1 MEYIV
6 DSNTNKK
13 TIENKKEDIEKDIR
27 NDNTNNIN
35 EDKVEISK
43 EKLYNLKKSII
54 NNSKN
59 LKKIEY
65 IQIFKII
72 HKYNIQFM
80 ENINGI
86 FINLN
91 NIEYNILEEI
101 NILINYIKSKNKELD
116 NKEKILKRLNS
127 RTNN

>member
-1 MEYIV
+1 MEYFIEKSV
-6 DSNTNKK
+6 DNKK
-13 TIENKKEDIEKDIR
+13 KEEKNEKDINKNEDNKKEDLLE
-27 NDNTNNIN
+27 
-35 EDKVEISK
+35 VSK
-43 EKLYNLKKSII
+43 EEIYNLKKSII

-72 HKYNIQFM
+72 HKYNIQYM

-91 NIEYNILEEI
+91 NISYNILKEI
-101 NILINYIKSKNKELD
+101 NILIHYIKSKNKELD
-116 NKEKILKRLNS
+116 DKEKILKRLNS
-127 RTNN
+127 KN

>member
-1 MEYIV
+1 MEYFIEKSV
-6 DSNTNKK
+6 D
-13 TIENKKEDIEKDIR
+13 NKKEDLLE
-27 NDNTNNIN
+27 
-35 EDKVEISK
+35 VSK
-43 EKLYNLKKSII
+43 EEIYNLKKSII

-72 HKYNIQFM
+72 HKYNIQYM

-91 NIEYNILEEI
+91 NISYNILKEI
-101 NILINYIKSKNKELD
+101 NILIHYIKSKNKELD
-116 NKEKILKRLNS
+116 DKEKILKRLNS
-127 RTNN
+127 KN

>member
-1 MEYIV
+1 MEYI
-6 DSNTNKK
+6 
-13 TIENKKEDIEKDIR
+13 IEKSSDNKKEEKK
-27 NDNTNNIN
+27 
-35 EDKVEISK
+35 EEIKLESNKDELEVSK
-43 EKLYNLKKSII
+43 EEIYTLKKNII

-72 HKYNIQFM
+72 YKYNIQYM

-91 NIEYNILEEI
+91 KIDYNILKEI
-101 NILINYIKSKNKELD
+101 DILINYIKSKNKELD
-116 NKEKILKRLNS
+116 DKEKILKRLNL
-127 RTNN
+127 NN

>member
-6 DSNTNKK
+6 DNNTSRKNIKEEDNK
-13 TIENKKEDIEKDIR
+13 IEESIKEYIKIK
-27 NDNTNNIN
+27 N
-35 EDKVEISK
+35 EDKLEVSK
-43 EKLYNLKKSII
+43 EEIYNLKKSII
-54 NNSKN
+54 NNSRN

-91 NIEYNILEEI
+91 NIDYNVLKEI

-116 NKEKILKRLNS
+116 DKEKILKRLNS
-127 RTNN
+127 NSNN